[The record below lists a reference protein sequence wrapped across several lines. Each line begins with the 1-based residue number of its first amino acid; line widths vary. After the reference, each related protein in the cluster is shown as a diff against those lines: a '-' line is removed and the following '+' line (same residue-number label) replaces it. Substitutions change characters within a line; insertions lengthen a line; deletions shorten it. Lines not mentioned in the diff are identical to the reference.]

1 VLLTINTVTEQ
12 WTEILITVDDQLV
25 EYNIFECGLQLQ
37 DIYILHCL
45 ARVTRLRDTIT
56 V

>member
-25 EYNIFECGLQLQ
+25 EYI
-37 DIYILHCL
+37 
-45 ARVTRLRDTIT
+45 
-56 V
+56 